1 MLVHFM
7 QSKSCYWE
15 LTDCFNIY
23 CESMA
28 QQASS
33 FLCQMPLLK
42 DSAHQPGYPETLEY
56 SWGTVTILSLYKEM
70 TSYPLSHFSSLIY

>member
-1 MLVHFM
+1 MTMLIYFM
-7 QSKSCYWE
+7 QSKSCYWG
-15 LTDCFNIY
+15 LTDCFNIN

-33 FLCQMPLLK
+33 FLCQMPPLK

-56 SWGTVTILSLYKEM
+56 SQGTATMLSLYKEK
-70 TSYPLSHFSSLIY
+70 TG